1 MRKNL
6 LFLAVSALMLFSCS
20 AIKEAITVPV
30 NTTLSVDVPLT
41 VVVSK
46 SGSLTDKAGTVNN
59 FSTDKLLKVAD
70 NIDMTSYINKI
81 KSVDLTKVTITLTPL
96 TGSDEILTL
105 DVAVTG
111 VTGPVFSKTG
121 ITASAN
127 SFSPVITSSI
137 QSQLDK
143 VETVLKDTR
152 QITLT
157 VSGTTNLPVGTTLNA
172 KLAFDAEFTCMPL
185 N

>member
-6 LFLAVSALMLFSCS
+6 LFLAISALMLFSCS

-30 NTTLSVDVPLT
+30 NTTLSVDVPLS
-41 VVVSK
+41 VVVTK
-46 SGSLTDKAGTVNN
+46 SGSLTDKAGVVNS
-59 FSTDKLLKVAD
+59 FTTDKVLKVAD
-70 NIDMTSYINKI
+70 NVDMTSYINKI
-81 KSVDLTKVTITLTPL
+81 KSVDITKTTITITPL
-96 TGSDEILTL
+96 AGTDEILTL
-105 DVAVTG
+105 DVAVSG
-111 VTGPVFSKTG
+111 VSGPVFSKTG

-127 SFSPVITSSI
+127 SFSPTMTAAI
-137 QSQLDK
+137 QAQLDK

-152 QITLT
+152 QITIT

-172 KLAFDAEFTCMPL
+172 KLTFNAEFICMPL